1 MKKLLVAG
9 LAMLGILGVAQTV
22 LAESVTTNFVTTGT
36 VYEVEDV
43 TAFKTFASMMQG
55 MVVTAY
61 FSTGGSEEKIWGS
74 LPSTNPG
81 ELFGVQGNGWS
92 LQMSGN
98 TPRPQ
103 NLWVAL

>member
-9 LAMLGILGVAQTV
+9 LAILASLGVAQTV
-22 LAESVTTNFVTTGT
+22 LAGSVTTNFVTGT
-36 VYEVEDV
+36 VNEVEDV
-43 TAFKTFASMMQG
+43 TAFNTIASMMQG

-61 FSTGGSEEKIWGS
+61 FSTGDPEEKIWGS
-74 LPSTNPG
+74 LSSTTAG